1 MALATSTIIAAIGV
15 AAGVAGSAVSYVG
28 QREAASA
35 QKKVLAAQNVAEAT
49 RKQQMDLDATRKKR
63 EIIRQAQVARA
74 AAVSTANAQG
84 AGDTSALE
92 GAQGAIVGQSG
103 VNLTGVAQN
112 QELGGR
118 IFDANAAVG
127 VGRMQ
132 EASAGALSAA
142 GGGISSLG
150 GALVKNSGTIAKI
163 GGWS

>member
-1 MALATSTIIAAIGV
+1 MPAVSSIIAAVGV
-15 AAGVAGSAVSYVG
+15 AAGIAGTATSYVS

-35 QKKVLAAQNVAEAT
+35 QKKVIAAQNVAEAT

-74 AAVSTANAQG
+74 AAISTANAQG

-92 GAQGAIVGQSG
+92 GAQGAISGQSG

-112 QELGGR
+112 QELGSR

-127 VGRMQ
+127 AGRAQ
-132 EASAGALSAA
+132 EAAA
-142 GGGISSLG
+142 GSLGAAGSGISSLG
-150 GALVKNSGTIAKI
+150 GALVKNAGTIAKI